1 MKESTGGEMSVK
13 YFTLINRTD
22 DDNADIMRVVDSVFE
37 KFEVTDTLGNDRD
50 YSARC
55 LLTSLM
61 AYNYYYM
68 SEEEHTFGMVS
79 LLCSAG
85 YAPADSSG
93 VTYREYS
100 YLDSLIDKVRETV
113 FEDDPRYIIVKNY
126 DEYHSG
132 SPDELTK
139 IRMHLE
145 NVVIRFLIQYESD

>member
-1 MKESTGGEMSVK
+1 MKESSGGEMSVK

-68 SEEEHTFGMVS
+68 PEEEHTFGMVD
-79 LLCSAG
+79 LLCCAG
-85 YAPADSSG
+85 SAPADSSG

-113 FEDDPRYIIVKNY
+113 FEDDPRYIIAKTMMNIIAVR
-126 DEYHSG
+126 
-132 SPDELTK
+132 P
-139 IRMHLE
+139 MH
-145 NVVIRFLIQYESD
+145 

>member
-1 MKESTGGEMSVK
+1 MKESTGGEMIVK

-22 DDNADIMRVVDSVFE
+22 DDNTDIMRVVDSVFE
-37 KFEVTDTLGNDRD
+37 NSEVTDTLGNDRD
-50 YSARC
+50 FSARC

-68 SEEEHTFGMVS
+68 LEEEHTFEMVS
-79 LLCSAG
+79 LLCCAG
-85 YAPADSSG
+85 DAPADSSG

-113 FEDDPRYIIVKNY
+113 SEDDTRYIIVKNY

-132 SPDELTK
+132 SPDELMK
-139 IRMHLE
+139 IRTYLDC
-145 NVVIRFLIQYESD
+145 VVKRFLIQYESD